1 MAKKR
6 LSKQLGLFDVFA
18 ISTGA
23 MFSSGF
29 FLLPGLAA
37 AQTGPSVYLAYLAS
51 GLLIIPAMLSVAELS
66 TAMPKAGGAYYFLDR
81 SLGPLVGTIGGL
93 GSWIALMFKSA
104 FALIGMGAYL
114 ALYLDISFTL
124 LALILTVLF
133 GILNIFGAKE
143 TTMLQ
148 RILVTTL
155 VVIMGIFLIQGLS
168 VLQGM
173 DLMEKPQEYKDFFR
187 NDLHGFV
194 ATIGLVFVSYAGLT
208 KVASVAEEIQN
219 PDRNIPLGM
228 VLSLLT
234 AILIYVLG
242 VYVMLNVL
250 APADFYASLTPVA
263 DAGSQFLSWFPGST
277 GVIAMVVA
285 AVAAFASTGNAGIM
299 SASRYPFAMARDRLV
314 SMRFAKVSKSG
325 TPAFSVTVT
334 VICMILILLLF
345 DVEAVAKLASAFQL
359 LLFGMLCLA
368 VIVMRESRIDGYA
381 PSFRSPFYPWIQIA
395 GMLISVWLIAEM
407 GVLPVALTG
416 MIAVICVAWYYY
428 YAVGRVERQGAI
440 YHVHERL
447 GRKRYEGLEYE
458 LLSILN
464 EKSQE
469 KRLAYEE
476 VVARA
481 VVVDV
486 ENRGMNLDSLID
498 EAANIFAGRLRIEK
512 GVIVNDFKSISNKG
526 FANLGNGVIAA
537 YRSYA
542 NIEAAG
548 MVVFR
553 LRPKVEISLSGADT
567 SPAALI
573 LLVTPE
579 KEPGLDIRLVGHLG
593 EIVRSENF
601 ISRWTDAESEKELRE
616 ILVSDQH
623 FAHFTVDDNRYFD
636 DKIGQRIGSIA
647 LPGECLIAIIYRGG
661 DLIIPHGDTELEA
674 EDELSVIGNPEDIR
688 LLLSQNRE
696 DIFSGSPLEE

>member
-37 AQTGPSVYLAYLAS
+37 AQTGPSVYLAYLVS
-51 GLLIIPAMLSVAELS
+51 GMLIIPAMLSVAELS

-93 GSWIALMFKSA
+93 GSWVALMFKSA

-114 ALYLDISFTL
+114 ALYLDMSFTL

-133 GILNIFGAKE
+133 GILNVFGAKE
-143 TTMLQ
+143 TTLLQ

-168 VLQGM
+168 ALQGAG
-173 DLMEKPQEYKDFFR
+173 LMEKPEEYNNFFR
-187 NDLHGFV
+187 DGMHGFI

-219 PDRNIPLGM
+219 PDLNIPLGM

-234 AILIYVLG
+234 AISIYVLG

-250 APADFYASLTPVA
+250 PPADFYASLTPVA

-314 SMRFAKVSKSG
+314 SQRFAKVSKSG
-325 TPAFSVTVT
+325 TPAFSVSVT
-334 VICMILILLLF
+334 VLCMILILLLF

-368 VIVMRESRIDGYA
+368 VIVMRESGIDAYA
-381 PSFRSPFYPWIQIA
+381 PSFRSPLYPWVQIA

-428 YAVGRVERQGAI
+428 YAVGRVDRQGAI

-464 EKSQE
+464 EKHQD

-481 VVVDV
+481 VIVDV
-486 ENRGMNLDSLID
+486 TTHAVKLDSLID
-498 EAANIFAGRLRIEK
+498 EAANILAGRLRMEK
-512 GVIVNDFKSISNKG
+512 GILVRDLKNISDERFTHLGKG
-526 FANLGNGVIAA
+526 VAVA
-537 YRSYA
+537 YRSYP
-542 NIEAAG
+542 NIATAG
-548 MVVFR
+548 MVVFY
-553 LRPKVEISLSGADT
+553 LRPGADLRLAGLH
-567 SPAALI
+567 SKPVALI

-579 KEPGLDIRLVGHLG
+579 EEPGLDIRLVGHLG
-593 EIVRSENF
+593 EIVRSDSF
-601 ISRWTDAESEKELRE
+601 AARWTDADTERELRE

-623 FAHFTVDDNRYFD
+623 FAHFTVGENRFFD
-636 DKIGQRIGSIA
+636 DKIGRKIGSIA
-647 LPGECLIAIIYRGG
+647 LPGECLIAIIYRGR

-674 EDELSVIGNPEDIR
+674 GDELSVIGNPEDIQA
-688 LLLSQNRE
+688 LLSHNRAKHLSE
-696 DIFSGSPLEE
+696 NTIEE